1 MNNSAIDFATIKKKY
16 KAKTKW
22 YANFAKCSMYFSFT
36 MTVGH
41 CKPPARIITT
51 QRHQKRE
58 ERRICVGIVVDYHCT
73 SVPVQAPIKQELR
86 YIEKWK
92 KLARLNRYT
101 GGMYLQRVLL
111 DTD

>member
-1 MNNSAIDFATIKKKY
+1 MVCEFCEMQHVFFFYDDRWSLQTSCQNN
-16 KAKTKW
+16 
-22 YANFAKCSMYFSFT
+22 NN
-36 MTVGH
+36 
-41 CKPPARIITT
+41 TT

-58 ERRICVGIVVDYHCT
+58 ERRICVGIAVDYHCT